1 MVNPQGMIIAF
12 EGLDY
17 SFKETNSKAFYERLK
32 ATLENERPTESSDYL
47 VYQTFPRYTN
57 DSSLFVR
64 GWLNGSY
71 NREALKEC
79 PTLVNSF
86 YALDRMDFWYSIG
99 SRGTNTSNINS
110 IRDKCFIFD
119 RYSFSNTIY
128 NGGNT
133 LIRINDISYEEKN
146 FLVPLPDIVVFLR
159 YPTLQLFLDNL
170 KSKNGKDENERDIDF
185 LTTAYNRLDR
195 LIDLLIDPDVYST
208 FSKPII
214 PVIVDVTNSHSAIR
228 DRDNIADEVWY
239 RTVSAMYKVV
249 NNRKYG

>member
-1 MVNPQGMIIAF
+1 MVNPKGMIIAF

-32 ATLENERPTESSDYL
+32 ATLENECPLDSSDYL

-86 YALDRMDFWYSIG
+86 YALDIMDFWYSIG

-128 NGGNT
+128 
-133 LIRINDISYEEKN
+133 SY
-146 FLVPLPDIVVFLR
+146 I
-159 YPTLQLFLDNL
+159 
-170 KSKNGKDENERDIDF
+170 
-185 LTTAYNRLDR
+185 
-195 LIDLLIDPDVYST
+195 
-208 FSKPII
+208 
-214 PVIVDVTNSHSAIR
+214 
-228 DRDNIADEVWY
+228 DNIVCH
-239 RTVSAMYKVV
+239 TV
-249 NNRKYG
+249 